1 MSGRYSSDMVLEK
14 LIKETESRKLNE
26 LSKEEQKDKSTVARE
41 LIREGWNFL
50 MIRQYRQGKLSL
62 GTLAERLDLSL
73 SETIDVLSDL
83 GIQAPIEYEDYLKG
97 LAVLRDA
104 GPRL

>member
-1 MSGRYSSDMVLEK
+1 MSVISLRL
-14 LIKETESRKLNE
+14 KETELKKLNE
-26 LSKEEQKDKSTVARE
+26 LSIEEQKDKSTVARE

-62 GTLAERLDLSL
+62 SALALKLDLSL

-83 GIQAPIEYEDYLKG
+83 GVQAPIEYEDYLKG
-97 LAVLRDA
+97 LTVLQDA
-104 GPRL
+104 CAQP

>member
-1 MSGRYSSDMVLEK
+1 MTG
-14 LIKETESRKLNE
+14 
-26 LSKEEQKDKSTVARE
+26 KEEKNKVKQRPLCGGGMEEGITTLPFLIKDKSTVARE

-97 LAVLRDA
+97 LAVFRDA
-104 GPRL
+104 DTRL

>member
-1 MSGRYSSDMVLEK
+1 MSVISLRL
-14 LIKETESRKLNE
+14 KETEYRKLNE

-62 GTLAERLDLSL
+62 GTLAQQLDMSL
-73 SETIDVLSDL
+73 SGTIDALSDL

-97 LAVLRDA
+97 FTVFHDA
-104 GPRL
+104 DTRL

>member
-1 MSGRYSSDMVLEK
+1 MALEK
-14 LIKETESRKLNE
+14 LIKEAESRKLNE
-26 LSKEEQKDKSTVARE
+26 LSKEGQKDKSTVARE
-41 LIREGWNFL
+41 LIRDGWNFL

-62 GTLAERLDLSL
+62 GTLAEILDLSL

-97 LAVLRDA
+97 LAVFRDA
-104 GPRL
+104 DARL

>member
-1 MSGRYSSDMVLEK
+1 MSVISLRL
-14 LIKETESRKLNE
+14 KETELKKLNE
-26 LSKEEQKDKSTVARE
+26 LSIEEQKDKSTVARE

-62 GTLAERLDLSL
+62 SSLAQRLDLSL

-83 GIQAPIEYEDYLKG
+83 GVQAPIEYEDYLKG
-97 LAVLRDA
+97 LTVFQDA
-104 GPRL
+104 SASHDN

>member
-1 MSGRYSSDMVLEK
+1 MSVISLRL
-14 LIKETESRKLNE
+14 KERESRKLQE
-26 LSKEEQKDKSTVARE
+26 LSIEEQKDKSTVARE
-41 LIREGWNFL
+41 LIQEGWNFL

-62 GTLAERLDLSL
+62 GMLAQRLDLSL

-97 LAVLRDA
+97 LTVLQ
-104 GPRL
+104 GT

>member
-1 MSGRYSSDMVLEK
+1 LRQLK
-14 LIKETESRKLNE
+14 E
-26 LSKEEQKDKSTVARE
+26 LSVKEQKDKSTVARE

-62 GTLAERLDLSL
+62 SMLAQRLDLSL
-73 SETIDVLSDL
+73 AETIDALSDL

-97 LAVLRDA
+97 LTVLYDA
-104 GPRL
+104 